1 MEGDAANRWPAYSFT
16 FDDLNTF
23 ISSKARRHQRWL
35 ISFVRPQS
43 GKSKRLSI

>member
-1 MEGDAANRWPAYSFT
+1 MEGDAANRWPAYSLT

-35 ISFVRPQS
+35 ISFSLGIFTWIDIRQ
-43 GKSKRLSI
+43 